1 MILRQMKLFIL
12 KTSHSFYDGTGV
24 VSLYRGDVVF
34 YLHDNE
40 EKSKVFL
47 TRKGIMLRWSDI
59 VT

>member
-1 MILRQMKLFIL
+1 MKLFIL